1 MDNIRLIQL
10 INMFSHISNRTYD
23 EARSIILST
32 NTGKAIQNNSITL
45 MYEQQT
51 ENLYSIVM
59 DLQKVNFDNEIT
71 KGFTIEAIV
80 KSLEM
85 IDEDEELRRI
95 ADIPIEK
102 DPELKKSNQKLL
114 KKRQKQILME
124 KQQNYMNVRRTES
137 ADKFK
142 REKQ

>member
-1 MDNIRLIQL
+1 
-10 INMFSHISNRTYD
+10 MFSHISNKTYD

-32 NTGKAIQNNSITL
+32 NTGKAIQDNNVTL
-45 MYEQQT
+45 IYEQQT

-59 DLQKVNFDNEIT
+59 DLQKSNFDNELT
-71 KGFTIEAIV
+71 KRFTIETIV
-80 KSLEM
+80 SSLEV
-85 IDEDEELRRI
+85 INEDEELGRI
-95 ADIPIEK
+95 VVPIAK
-102 DPELKKSNQKLL
+102 DPELKKSHQELL
-114 KKRQKQILME
+114 KKHQRKILME

>member
-10 INMFSHISNRTYD
+10 INMFSHISNKTYN

-32 NTGKAIQNNSITL
+32 NTGKAIQDNNVTL
-45 MYEQQT
+45 IYEQQT

-59 DLQKVNFDNEIT
+59 DLQKSNFDNELT
-71 KGFTIEAIV
+71 KRFTIETIV
-80 KSLEM
+80 SSLEV
-85 IDEDEELRRI
+85 INEDDELGRTVVPI
-95 ADIPIEK
+95 AK
-102 DPELKKSNQKLL
+102 DPELKKSHQELL
-114 KKRQKQILME
+114 KKHQRKILME

>member
-95 ADIPIEK
+95 AAAPITK
-102 DPELKKSNQKLL
+102 DSELKYTNQELL

-124 KQQNYMNVRRTES
+124 KQQNYINVRRTEN
-137 ADKFK
+137 ADKIK
-142 REKQ
+142 REK

>member
-10 INMFSHISNRTYD
+10 INMFSHISNKTYN

-32 NTGKAIQNNSITL
+32 NTGKAIQDNNVTL
-45 MYEQQT
+45 IYEQQT

-59 DLQKVNFDNEIT
+59 DLQKSNFDNELT
-71 KGFTIEAIV
+71 KRFTIETIV
-80 KSLEM
+80 SSLEV
-85 IDEDEELRRI
+85 INEDEELGRI
-95 ADIPIEK
+95 VVPIAK
-102 DPELKKSNQKLL
+102 DPELKKSHQELL
-114 KKRQKQILME
+114 KKHQRKILME

>member
-10 INMFSHISNRTYD
+10 INMFSHISNKTYD

-32 NTGKAIQNNSITL
+32 NTGKAIQDNNVTL
-45 MYEQQT
+45 IYEQQT

-59 DLQKVNFDNEIT
+59 DLQKSNFDNELT
-71 KGFTIEAIV
+71 KRFTIETIV
-80 KSLEM
+80 SSLEV
-85 IDEDEELRRI
+85 INEDEELGRI
-95 ADIPIEK
+95 VVPIAK
-102 DPELKKSNQKLL
+102 DPELKKSHQELL
-114 KKRQKQILME
+114 KKHQRKILME

>member
-10 INMFSHISNRTYD
+10 INMFSHISNKTYD

-32 NTGKAIQNNSITL
+32 NTGKAIQDNNVTL
-45 MYEQQT
+45 IYEQQT

-59 DLQKVNFDNEIT
+59 DLQKSNFDNELT
-71 KGFTIEAIV
+71 KRFTIETIV
-80 KSLEM
+80 SSLEV
-85 IDEDEELRRI
+85 INEDEELGRI
-95 ADIPIEK
+95 VVPIAK
-102 DPELKKSNQKLL
+102 DPELKKSHQELL
-114 KKRQKQILME
+114 KKHQKKILME